1 MSHSD
6 GCEPP
11 TDQFIGATGLT
22 ATWEKSCNTVNTSQ
36 GIAALWWLL
45 LPITC
50 IYSCGTAVAA
60 PSRMQNRTA
69 RRRKLQSRSICHH
82 FESLG
87 GKMQDHLFSIP
98 LSLPFS
104 LLIEADL
111 YHARRSLDSCHHNRL
126 HPPLIIQAR
135 WQQSGSWAAHYEMT
149 LVFLCQQGHSAA
161 ETVTP
166 QSE

>member
-11 TDQFIGATGLT
+11 TDQFMGATGLT

-50 IYSCGTAVAA
+50 IYSCGTAIAA

-69 RRRKLQSRSICHH
+69 RRRKLQIGSICHR

-111 YHARRSLDSCHHNRL
+111 YQARRSLDSCHRNRL
-126 HPPLIIQAR
+126 HPPSSFR
-135 WQQSGSWAAHYEMT
+135 SVDSRVAAGQPIMKWPWSC
-149 LVFLCQQGHSAA
+149 VKQGHSAA